1 MDAVTLG
8 GKIDPHLAHWV
19 VGSWR
24 YIQLF
29 LDTNAT

>member
-19 VGSWR
+19 VGSCR
-24 YIQLF
+24 YLQLF
-29 LDTNAT
+29 LHMNAT